1 MMKKSL
7 FKLICFLAILP
18 LISSCIQDE
27 PKNAECDIEQ
37 VIVPGDVLKMD
48 PRIENDAI
56 FLMVKPTA
64 YLDNI
69 APEFVL
75 TPGATI
81 DPPSGTPRNF
91 ETPQTYVV
99 TSEDKQWSKTYTV
112 TCSTDGIIT
121 EYNFEHFELS
131 ANGKYYVFYEV
142 QNDQKQ
148 FIWASGNAGF
158 SFVASKA
165 TPDDY
170 PTTPYAFGK
179 DGNCLRMTTKKTGSL
194 GAMMKMPIAA
204 GSLFIGEF
212 DTAQGVT
219 NPTAATHFGVPFDFV
234 PIVLKGYY
242 KYTKGPEFMLA
253 DGKIDPDRSD
263 SFDLYAI
270 LYETDAEVK
279 YLDGTNFL
287 TSPNLISIARMKEE
301 DKVIDGEDWTYFILP
316 FILQPGKTI
325 DVEKLNAGK
334 YNVSIVMSSSING
347 DKFQGA
353 PSSELLVDEVELVHF

>member
-1 MMKKSL
+1 M
-7 FKLICFLAILP
+7 
-18 LISSCIQDE
+18 
-27 PKNAECDIEQ
+27 NAECDIEQ

-56 FLMVKPTA
+56 FLMLKPSA

-69 APEFVL
+69 VLDFVL

-81 DPPSGTPRNF
+81 DPPSGTARNF

-99 TSEDKQWSKTYTV
+99 TSEDKKWSKTYTV
-112 TCSTDGIIT
+112 TCSTDGIT
-121 EYNFEHFELS
+121 TAYDFEHFELS

-148 FIWASGNAGF
+148 FIWASGNAGY

-179 DGNCLRMTTKKTGSL
+179 DGNCLRMVTLKTGPL
-194 GAMMKMPIAA
+194 GLMMKMPIAA
-204 GSLFIGEF
+204 GSLFIGSF
-212 DTAQGVT
+212 NTAQGVT

-242 KYTKGPEFMLA
+242 KYTRGADFMLA
-253 DGKIDPDRSD
+253 DGSIDSDRKD

-270 LYETDAEVK
+270 LYETDDEVK

-287 TSPNLISIARMKEE
+287 TSPNLISIARIKEE
-301 DKVIDGEDWTYFILP
+301 DKVIDGADWTYFILP
-316 FILQPGKTI
+316 FILQEGKTI
-325 DVEKLNAGK
+325 DSEKLKEGK
-334 YNVSIVMSSSING
+334 YNVSIVMTSSING
-347 DKFQGA
+347 DVFQGA
-353 PSSELLVDEVELVHF
+353 PGSELLVDEVELVHF